1 MTEQEYNRNIKRIER
16 AIKRDQMIYWLGMC
30 PHCKGRPVEPGRTRC
45 AVCAEKENAR
55 SKKKRIRQKEARIA
69 GMPESEA
76 RDMAVALIR
85 LARAI
90 EEYRKLPYEREV
102 TVGQLRRAADMLIQ
116 EEKRKEAA
124 QCTKA

>member
-16 AIKRDQMIYWLGMC
+16 AIKRDQMIYGLGMC

-69 GMPESEA
+69 GMPESET

-116 EEKRKEAA
+116 EEKRKEARI
-124 QCTKA
+124 

>member
-1 MTEQEYNRNIKRIER
+1 
-16 AIKRDQMIYWLGMC
+16 MIYGLGIC

-55 SKKKRIRQKEARIA
+55 SKKKRIRQKAARIA

-76 RDMAVALIR
+76 RDMAVALIG
-85 LARAI
+85 LAKAI

-116 EEKRKEAA
+116 AEKRKEAA

>member
-16 AIKRDQMIYWLGMC
+16 AIKRDQMVYGLGMC

-76 RDMAVALIR
+76 RDMAVALIG
-85 LARAI
+85 LAKAI

-116 EEKRKEAA
+116 EEKRKEARR
-124 QCTKA
+124 

>member
-1 MTEQEYNRNIKRIER
+1 VTEQEYNRNIKRIER
-16 AIKRDQMIYWLGMC
+16 AIKRDQMIYGLGMC

-76 RDMAVALIR
+76 RDMAVALIG

-116 EEKRKEAA
+116 EEKRKEARR
-124 QCTKA
+124 

>member
-16 AIKRDQMIYWLGMC
+16 AIKRDQMIYGLGMC

-76 RDMAVALIR
+76 RDMAMALIG
-85 LARAI
+85 LAKAI

-116 EEKRKEAA
+116 EEKRKEARR
-124 QCTKA
+124 

>member
-16 AIKRDQMIYWLGMC
+16 AIKRDQMIYGLGMC

-69 GMPESEA
+69 EMPESEA
-76 RDMAVALIR
+76 RDMALALIG
-85 LARAI
+85 LAKAI

-116 EEKRKEAA
+116 TEKRKEARR
-124 QCTKA
+124 

>member
-16 AIKRDQMIYWLGMC
+16 AIKRDQMIYGLGMC

-116 EEKRKEAA
+116 TEKRKEAA

>member
-1 MTEQEYNRNIKRIER
+1 MTEQEYNRNIKRIEN
-16 AIKRDQMIYWLGMC
+16 AIKRDQMVYGLGIC
-30 PHCKGRPVEPGRTRC
+30 EECKSRPVEPGRVRC
-45 AVCAEKENAR
+45 AVCAEKESAR
-55 SKKKRIRQKEARIA
+55 SKKKWIRKKEARIK

-76 RDMAVALIR
+76 RDMALALIR

-102 TVGQLRRAADMLIQ
+102 TVEQLRRAADMMIQ
-116 EEKRKEAA
+116 AEKRKEAA

>member
-16 AIKRDQMIYWLGMC
+16 TIKRDQMIYGLGMC

-76 RDMAVALIR
+76 RDMAVALIG
-85 LARAI
+85 LAKAI

-102 TVGQLRRAADMLIQ
+102 TVGQLRRAADMLI
-116 EEKRKEAA
+116 KAGKEAA

>member
-16 AIKRDQMIYWLGMC
+16 AIKRDQMIYGLGMC

-45 AVCAEKENAR
+45 AVCAEKESAR
-55 SKKKRIRQKEARIA
+55 SKKKRIRQKAARIA

-76 RDMAVALIR
+76 RDIAVALIG
-85 LARAI
+85 LAKAI

-116 EEKRKEAA
+116 AEKRKEAA

>member
-1 MTEQEYNRNIKRIER
+1 MTEHEYNRNIKRIER
-16 AIKRDQMIYWLGMC
+16 AIKRDQMIYGLGMC

-76 RDMAVALIR
+76 RDMAVALIG

-116 EEKRKEAA
+116 EEKRKEARR
-124 QCTKA
+124 

>member
-16 AIKRDQMIYWLGMC
+16 AIKRDQMIYGLGIC

-45 AVCAEKENAR
+45 AVCAEKESAR
-55 SKKKRIRQKEARIA
+55 SKKRRIRQKEARIA

-85 LARAI
+85 LAKAI

-116 EEKRKEAA
+116 AKKRKEAA

>member
-16 AIKRDQMIYWLGMC
+16 AIKRDQMIYGLGMC

-85 LARAI
+85 LAKAI

-102 TVGQLRRAADMLIQ
+102 TVGQLRRVADMLIQ
-116 EEKRKEAA
+116 AEKLKEARR
-124 QCTKA
+124 

>member
-16 AIKRDQMIYWLGMC
+16 AITRDQMIYGLGMC

-45 AVCAEKENAR
+45 AICAEKENAR

-76 RDMAVALIR
+76 RDMAVALIG

-116 EEKRKEAA
+116 EEKRKEARR
-124 QCTKA
+124 

>member
-16 AIKRDQMIYWLGMC
+16 AIKRDQMIYGLGMC

-69 GMPESEA
+69 GMPESET

-116 EEKRKEAA
+116 AEKRKEARR
-124 QCTKA
+124 

>member
-1 MTEQEYNRNIKRIER
+1 MTEQEYNRNIRRIER
-16 AIKRDQMIYWLGMC
+16 AIKRDQMIYGLGIC
-30 PHCKGRPVEPGRTRC
+30 PNCKGRPVEPGRTRC

-76 RDMAVALIR
+76 RDMAVALIG
-85 LARAI
+85 LAKAI

-102 TVGQLRRAADMLIQ
+102 TVGQLRRAADMMIQ
-116 EEKRKEAA
+116 AEKRKEAA

>member
-16 AIKRDQMIYWLGMC
+16 AIKRDQMIYGLGMC

-76 RDMAVALIR
+76 RDMAVALIG

-116 EEKRKEAA
+116 AEKRKEARR
-124 QCTKA
+124 

>member
-16 AIKRDQMIYWLGMC
+16 AIKRDQMIYGLGMC

-55 SKKKRIRQKEARIA
+55 SKMKRIRQKEARIA

-116 EEKRKEAA
+116 AEKRKEAA

>member
-1 MTEQEYNRNIKRIER
+1 MTEQEYNRNIRRIER
-16 AIKRDQMIYWLGMC
+16 AIKHDQMIYGLGIC
-30 PHCKGRPVEPGRTRC
+30 PNCKGRPVEPGRTRC

-76 RDMAVALIR
+76 RDMAVALIG
-85 LARAI
+85 LAKAI

-102 TVGQLRRAADMLIQ
+102 TVGQLRRAADMIVAG
-116 EEKRKEAA
+116 EKRKEAIR
-124 QCTKA
+124 

>member
-16 AIKRDQMIYWLGMC
+16 AIKRDQMIYGLGIC
-30 PHCKGRPVEPGRTRC
+30 PNCKGRPVEPGRTRC

-76 RDMAVALIR
+76 RDMAVALIG
-85 LARAI
+85 LAKAI

-102 TVGQLRRAADMLIQ
+102 TVGKLRRAADMLIQ
-116 EEKRKEAA
+116 AEKRKEAA

>member
-1 MTEQEYNRNIKRIER
+1 MTEQEYSRNIKRIER
-16 AIKRDQMIYWLGMC
+16 AIKRDQMIYGLGIC
-30 PHCKGRPVEPGRTRC
+30 PNCKGRPVEPGRTRC

-69 GMPESEA
+69 GMPASEA
-76 RDMAVALIR
+76 RDMAVALIG
-85 LARAI
+85 LAKAI

-116 EEKRKEAA
+116 TEKRKEAA

>member
-1 MTEQEYNRNIKRIER
+1 MTEQEYSRNIKRIER
-16 AIKRDQMIYWLGMC
+16 AIKRDQMIYGLGIC
-30 PHCKGRPVEPGRTRC
+30 PNCKGRPVEPGRTRC

-76 RDMAVALIR
+76 RDMAVALIG
-85 LARAI
+85 LAKAI

-116 EEKRKEAA
+116 AEKRKEARR
-124 QCTKA
+124 

>member
-16 AIKRDQMIYWLGMC
+16 AIKRDQMIYGLGMC

-45 AVCAEKENAR
+45 AVCAEKESAR

-76 RDMAVALIR
+76 RDMAVALIG
-85 LARAI
+85 LAKAI

-116 EEKRKEAA
+116 AEKRKEAA

>member
-1 MTEQEYNRNIKRIER
+1 MTEQEYNHNLKRIER
-16 AIKRDQMIYWLGMC
+16 AIKRDQMIYGLGMC

-116 EEKRKEAA
+116 TEKRKEARR
-124 QCTKA
+124 

>member
-16 AIKRDQMIYWLGMC
+16 AIKRDQMIYGLGMC

-45 AVCAEKENAR
+45 AVCAEKESAR

-76 RDMAVALIR
+76 RDMAVALIG
-85 LARAI
+85 LAKAI

-116 EEKRKEAA
+116 TEKRKEARR
-124 QCTKA
+124 

>member
-16 AIKRDQMIYWLGMC
+16 AIKRDQMIYGLGMC

-76 RDMAVALIR
+76 RDMALALIS
-85 LARAI
+85 LAKAI

-116 EEKRKEAA
+116 AEKRKEAE